1 MKKEKVKTSAAVV
14 TTANPAPVFHWAHFS
29 SLRMALRV
37 SSCVLCAIPMLC
49 RRLLQTRGGN
59 VENLTGLAIK
69 KAEMLLLRLAQK
81 EAYQAEYHLLA
92 AKKS

>member
-1 MKKEKVKTSAAVV
+1 MIV
-14 TTANPAPVFHWAHFS
+14 TTANPAPVFYWARFS
-29 SLRMALRV
+29 SLKMDLCV
-37 SSCVLCAIPMLC
+37 TSCVLRAIPILC